1 MGPRPSYLELRQLPW
16 SAPSVCVIGDVMVDA
31 YMWGHVHRMSPE
43 APVPV
48 VDIEKRE
55 KRVGGAGNVV
65 KNLDALGAQVHL
77 ISVVGDD
84 DSGAHLT
91 ELLSG
96 ICQPRLIVDA
106 ERPTSVKTRIISS
119 DKHVLRVDEE
129 STADVSAAVT
139 AQALRAFD
147 ELLASPKPPEVVVL
161 EDYDK
166 GLMTPDLIQGV
177 LKRCEEASIH
187 VAVDPKLRRFSDY
200 KHVALFKPNLK
211 ELNEGLTLETPADP
225 TNRASMVQAVN
236 ALMSTLGCAC
246 AFVTLGEHGAWIHA
260 PSRGVEHV
268 HLNALDRDV
277 VDVSGAGDTV
287 IATAALMLAAGS
299 DAESIAAVANLAGG
313 WVCENV
319 GVVPISRTQLE
330 SELTRL
336 DELQRTTA

>member
-1 MGPRPSYLELRQLPW
+1 MGTRPSYLELKQLPW
-16 SAPSVCVIGDVMVDA
+16 SAPRVCVIGDVMVDA

-48 VDIEKRE
+48 VEIQRRE

-65 KNLDALGAQVHL
+65 KNLHALGAQVDL

-84 DSGAHLT
+84 DAGSHLS
-91 ELLSG
+91 ELLMDM
-96 ICQPRLIVDA
+96 CQTHLIVDP
-106 ERPTSVKTRIISS
+106 ERPTTVKTRIISG

-129 STADVSAAVT
+129 ATTDVSAAVT
-139 AQALRAFD
+139 ESALRAFD
-147 ELLASPKPPEVVVL
+147 NLLASQQAPEVVVL

-166 GLMTPDLIQGV
+166 GFMTPALIQGV
-177 LKRCEEASIH
+177 LSRCVKATIP
-187 VAVDPKLRRFSDY
+187 VAVDPKLRRFMDY
-200 KHVALFKPNLK
+200 KDVTLFKPNLK

-225 TNRASMVQAVN
+225 IDRDSMVRAVDT
-236 ALMSTLGCAC
+236 LMDTLGCEC
-246 AFVTLGEHGAWIHA
+246 AFVTLGEHGAWVHA

-268 HLNALDRDV
+268 HLNALKREV

-287 IATAALMLAAGS
+287 IATAALMLAAGR

-313 WVCENV
+313 WVCEKV
-319 GVVPISRTQLE
+319 GVVPMPRLELE

-336 DELQRTTA
+336 IELQRTTA